1 MIIITIN
8 NQIINMKKLPFALL
22 AFCFGAVLT
31 SAKDY
36 KITQND
42 NFYAFDE
49 LRYISPFDHI
59 ELNKNEDFKFLYQ
72 NEWDI
77 I

>member
-8 NQIINMKKLPFALL
+8 NQIINMKKLPFALF
-22 AFCFGAVLT
+22 AFCFGAILIA
-31 SAKDY
+31 AKDY
-36 KITQND
+36 KITQNA
-42 NFYAFDE
+42 NFYTFDE
-49 LRYISPFDHI
+49 LLYISPFDHI

>member
-36 KITQND
+36 KITQNG

-49 LRYISPFDHI
+49 LGYISPFDHI
-59 ELNKNEDFKFLYQ
+59 ELPKNKDFKFLYQ